1 MAQTREGGHD
11 LVKLMNTA
19 VYDVDGQEI
28 GTVGDVYV
36 DQAERKMRFLDVA
49 AGGFL
54 GLGERHFLIPI
65 DVVGE
70 ISEDRVRLNQSQDK
84 VVSSPE
90 SDPDATPG
98 SQRQREVHE
107 HYDLPLTIPPG

>member
-1 MAQTREGGHD
+1 
-11 LVKLMNTA
+11 MNTT
-19 VYDVDGQEI
+19 VYDVDGEEI

-65 DVVGE
+65 ELVGE
-70 ISEDRVRLNQSQDK
+70 ISEDRVTLNQSREK
-84 VVSSPE
+84 VVSSPD
-90 SDPDATPG
+90 SDTDAPPG

-107 HYDLPLTIPPG
+107 HYDFPPTIPPG